1 MLFAFGF
8 LGLAFFAVVF
18 AGGLALAS
26 RMWAKPLSTFVLV
39 AVLGVL
45 VEVLPMLLLRHAHR
59 GSRGLGL
66 AFVGMAEGRILYV
79 LPLFVFPFAVVRW
92 LFRRGTRP
100 RVA

>member
-8 LGLAFFAVVF
+8 LGLALFAVVF

-45 VEVLPMLLLRHAHR
+45 VEVLPMLLLDAHR

-100 RVA
+100 RPA